1 LILLLSS
8 FFLLL
13 VTWTER
19 HVSPGDE
26 KACIDKKTPGT
37 YTYRPRPVCLQSEKE
52 TKALCDSISSG
63 HLKWGGSGK

>member
-1 LILLLSS
+1 MKDMYLQGIHKGKIY
-8 FFLLL
+8 F
-13 VTWTER
+13 
-19 HVSPGDE
+19 SPGDE